1 MDLQKLLNLLERIE
15 YEVSGLYKKLRE
27 DFILNKDAADFFFA
41 LHLEEE
47 SHVQFIRMERR
58 IIQSAPRVFKNVSV
72 DLSGINSLLES
83 IANLKVSKLDLPAL
97 LGRIYAVEN
106 SPAVKYLI
114 DVLKD
119 TSENLR
125 ELSTQLRSNFDIHAE
140 KIAAFAG
147 KIGVKIEEIEN
158 RFIRKARVGYGEKVL
173 INSSETAKAVDISEG
188 GMFLVTGQTYHAG
201 DALSV
206 QFQVPDV
213 SIRAGAV
220 VKFMVDSV
228 GIGIKFTDI
237 RQDDQE
243 TISQYVKRRIE
254 EKGIDKQKRLLLVG
268 NAREDG
274 RDVRSYVSE
283 LINSGYKVVDLAGF
297 EETVA
302 SLRRGMD
309 LSCIIL
315 TIESD
320 TDPNYYL
327 LRFIPTLER
336 YKNVPVVV
344 VAKTQQ
350 KELRETLLNWPM
362 AKMLVKKKTSPK
374 RIVTE
379 VNNVIA

>member
-15 YEVSGLYKKLRE
+15 YEASGLYKKLRE
-27 DFILNKDAADFFFA
+27 DFILHKEASDFFFA

-58 IIQSAPRVFKNVSV
+58 IIQSAPRVFKDVNV
-72 DLSGINSLLES
+72 DLSEINSLLES
-83 IANLKVSKLDLPAL
+83 IANLKVCKLELPAL
-97 LGRIYAVEN
+97 LGRIYAIEN
-106 SPAVKYLI
+106 SPAVNYLI
-114 DVLKD
+114 DALKD
-119 TSENLR
+119 TNEDLR
-125 ELSTQLRSNFDIHAE
+125 ELLTQLRSNFDVHAE
-140 KIAAFAG
+140 KVAAFAG

-173 INSSETAKAVDISEG
+173 INTSETAKAVDISEG
-188 GMFLVTGQTYHAG
+188 GMFLLTGQIFNAG

-206 QFQVPDV
+206 QFRVPDV
-213 SIRAGAV
+213 LIKADAV

-237 RQDDQE
+237 RQNDRE

-254 EKGIDKQKRLLLVG
+254 EKGIDKQKRLLLIG

-283 LINSGYKVVDLAGF
+283 LINSGYKVVDIAGF
-297 EETVA
+297 EEAVA

-327 LRFIPTLER
+327 LRFIPTIER

-344 VAKTQQ
+344 ITKDRE
-350 KELRETLLNWPM
+350 KELRETLLNWPV
-362 AKMLVKKKTSPK
+362 AKMLDKKKTSPK
-374 RIVTE
+374 RIVSE
-379 VNNVIA
+379 VNSVIV